1 MINEM
6 DTTFSIED
14 VQATLETENTRERVE
29 IPAGEYVC
37 EIKPLLVSKETGSTD
52 VRQDAKGHNKVL
64 MPIEISGNEALDGQW
79 IFEAIY
85 MNNQHD
91 DAGKVKDGI
100 GKRKV
105 AKYANALGLKKLS
118 SLSEL
123 EGKYV
128 KIAYGPNKRGYNEVS
143 DISPF
148 GGQGDDGLSGTG
160 VNNILP
166 EEGADKFNAI
176 GEQKSDLPF

>member
-1 MINEM
+1 MLNEM

-105 AKYANALGLKKLS
+105 AKYANALGLKTLS

-128 KIAYGPNKRGYNEVS
+128 KISYGPNKRGYNEVS
-143 DISPF
+143 DIEAFNSSVDMSVDTIAKSMLTP
-148 GGQGDDGLSGTG
+148 
-160 VNNILP
+160 P
-166 EEGADKFNAI
+166 PAKEESEA
-176 GEQKSDLPF
+176 LPF